1 MNFSLDDSYFIIDE
15 HHDTAFIDSTVQEK
29 NITYPTDAKLHK
41 KIVGKVLKIA
51 KELHLTTRQSYTF
64 VLKRIYRDQR
74 FRNHPKNRKK
84 ALKAD
89 KRLRIIA
96 GRLVREVKRNLGDN
110 NPYDELLSVFEKMLL
125 QCRNSSHKIYSIH

>member
-1 MNFSLDDSYFIIDE
+1 ML
-15 HHDTAFIDSTVQEK
+15 
-29 NITYPTDAKLHK
+29 
-41 KIVGKVLKIA
+41 KIVKGLNLPI
-51 KELHLTTRQSYTF
+51 RQSYTF
-64 VLKRIYRDQR
+64 VLKSIYRDQR

>member
-1 MNFSLDDSYFIIDE
+1 MCGLLILKHLRNLSDESVVEQWSENAYFQYFCGMHE
-15 HHDTAFIDSTVQEK
+15 FVPSFPC
-29 NITYPTDAKLHK
+29 NSS
-41 KIVGKVLKIA
+41 
-51 KELHLTTRQSYTF
+51 ELVH
-64 VLKRIYRDQR
+64 YRDQR